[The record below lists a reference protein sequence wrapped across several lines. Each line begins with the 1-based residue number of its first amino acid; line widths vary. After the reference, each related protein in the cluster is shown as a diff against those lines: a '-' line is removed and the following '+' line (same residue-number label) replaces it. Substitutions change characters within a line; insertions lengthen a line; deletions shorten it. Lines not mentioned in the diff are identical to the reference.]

1 MNSLSLNKL
10 QEHFKAS
17 SIHIPL
23 FNQLVFKAGDILFK
37 ARQIKLSMQ
46 SFWDKDLVMHTYLW
60 SSLPDLFYSKA
71 PVGRYRNENDD
82 KYSIAAG
89 PKGTA
94 IIILIFIGLS
104 FKHLHLAFRRAFFLP
119 DEGHLKHILT
129 SSD

>member
-1 MNSLSLNKL
+1 
-10 QEHFKAS
+10 
-17 SIHIPL
+17 
-23 FNQLVFKAGDILFK
+23 
-37 ARQIKLSMQ
+37 
-46 SFWDKDLVMHTYLW
+46 MHTYLW
-60 SSLPDLFYSKA
+60 SGLPDLFYSKA

-82 KYSIAAG
+82 KYSNAAG

-129 SSD
+129 SSDKSRQGFFLDSLSTNLFMMQRFSCRMLDTF